1 MGRGWFRNWWSLGAV
16 IAIVVTAAWLLY
28 LLWRTP
34 NHHDLAIYGALVLP
48 VAAIVAGWL
57 AWAWRKRTAGPA
69 GSENLDRVADQLAAA
84 VRVQWQYAAEE
95 RGLTG
100 ADPIRITWGRPSL
113 PIAGPVAAAVGSVR
127 FSPLPGLAPIRE
139 ADLASGQAAD
149 LHTVY
154 GGLQSG
160 RLIIAGP
167 PGSGKTGTAVL
178 LVLAALR
185 RRQEVP
191 ASDRPQVPVPV
202 LLAAQ
207 DWNPARQLV
216 TEWVTR
222 KLEDT
227 YPLFTTATGVATAAA
242 LINSGRITVILDGL
256 DEISPDLRSAAL
268 QALNQQA
275 TFRLVLLSRTDEM
288 AAAAASHG
296 SLQGAAAIE
305 LNPVDPADAASYLER
320 TQLDPPP
327 PEWQQLIVCIRT
339 DRASPLSKVLTNPL
353 MLSLVGTIYT
363 AGPFGSS
370 PPIGDLF
377 RLPDETAITNHL
389 LTEFVANAYHPRW
402 RGRNWTATQAEGW
415 LALIGSQMRALS
427 TEGYAWRQTS
437 CAVPTRLL
445 GLLSGTATGL
455 GLLVTFTALGVIHQ
469 VFGDRMQLGPAIG
482 ALAAASI
489 VPAVVA
495 ALLVAGIN
503 SGSLLSLLSTIA
515 PRLTLSVPAL
525 AGLVTISTSPT
536 ESLRKWRSELLYR
549 RQGTR
554 SATSPREDLVQ
565 SRRRAF
571 ISAAVVGV
579 TLGLAAAAM
588 VLMGVH
594 VRRDATIIFV
604 CYCMAVTVLCA
615 SWGSY
620 QLARSW
626 FSVRRELPYR
636 LLGFLEDARDRSILR
651 SAGPQFEF
659 RNNLI
664 REYYSDPARL
674 PEVRQE
680 ISALTNWVLGNLEIR
695 ESYQHVG
702 ADESD
707 IRQAVSSLVTE
718 TILTGQ
724 RFAADAAIREAAL
737 ERVRVRLNELG
748 RRSAFEE
755 SLVAREAP
763 GLGAAI
769 DPSRVI
775 LTSTMDDL
783 ARLIDRISSAS
794 VGISGIRGIGK
805 STLIRW
811 LCTERNASRRL
822 PFLGIYVTAPVEY
835 DARDF
840 LIHLYIT
847 LCKAVLAD
855 DRFTGRRSRQHWSL
869 WRVALGTILVTGGL
883 SLYYHHAVDHEVTVM
898 WAHDHGALWFAAASV
913 LFIGGLSVLISA
925 VSGMWRRRG
934 GKGRRIRIE
943 ATARDRLRRL
953 RYQVVETTGQTGKL
967 AGPFG
972 LSFGGSRSRQVT
984 ENQMTL
990 PELVESYREFAEL
1003 TVSTLQESARQD
1015 GPLAIAQVR
1024 LVVGI
1029 DEIDRIEDA
1038 EKAEKFLNDIKAIF
1052 GVPNCFYIA
1061 SLSADALANF
1071 ERRVVSTRTAF
1082 DTTFDTVMRI
1092 GPLELRTA
1100 RQVLELR
1107 AIGLPYPFI
1116 TLCYVLSGGVPRELM
1131 RIARAVFDARND
1143 VRFGSADAGDQGSVA
1158 CSVIVSRVITH
1169 EMESLRQGLM
1179 PMATQ
1184 LNVPGATELIGLL
1197 DDPDWP
1203 SGNTRD
1209 DMAKLNKITGQR
1221 ALFQD
1226 ETSSITA
1233 AAKICDG
1240 LAAASYFFLSV
1251 GELFR
1256 ARLDQII
1263 GELKRYETVPE
1274 QDADPASSINLLAK
1288 ARAAI
1293 GVNPALAITRVRT
1306 VREHY
1311 QLSEVSPTL
1320 VSQLPIDSVDS

>member
-1 MGRGWFRNWWSLGAV
+1 MLMGRGRFRNWWSLGAV
-16 IAIVVTAAWLLY
+16 AAIAVTVAWLLY
-28 LLWRTP
+28 LVWRTP
-34 NHHDLAIYGALVLP
+34 YRSDLATYGAFV
-48 VAAIVAGWL
+48 VSVVAIVVGWV
-57 AWAWRKRTAGPA
+57 AWAWRTWAWRKGTVGPA
-69 GSENLDRVADQLAAA
+69 SSENLDRVADQLADTVQAQWTSAA
-84 VRVQWQYAAEE
+84 GGQ
-95 RGLTG
+95 GLIGT
-100 ADPIRITWGRPSL
+100 DPIRITWGRPSL
-113 PIAGPVAAAVGSVR
+113 PMAGPVAAAVGSHR
-127 FSPLPGLAPIRE
+127 FPPLPGLAPIRE

-185 RRQEVP
+185 HRQGVP

-207 DWNPARQLV
+207 DWNPARQPAREWLV
-216 TEWVTR
+216 G
-222 KLEDT
+222 KLQDT
-227 YPLFTTATGVATAAA
+227 YAIGADIAAA
-242 LINSGRITVILDGL
+242 LLDSGRISVILDGL
-256 DEISPDLRSAAL
+256 DEISPDLQPVAL
-268 QALNQQA
+268 QALSQQA
-275 TFRLVLLSRTDEM
+275 TFRLVLLSRTSEM
-288 AAAAASHG
+288 AAAAARMG
-296 SLQGAAAIE
+296 TLLGAAAIE

-320 TQLDPPP
+320 SQLHPPP
-327 PEWQQLIVCIRT
+327 PEWQELTTCIRT
-339 DRASPLSKVLTNPL
+339 DPASPLSRVLTNPV
-353 MLSLVGTIYT
+353 MLSLVGTIYG
-363 AGPFGSS
+363 AGSFSS
-370 PPIGDLF
+370 PPIDDLF
-377 RLPDETAITNHL
+377 RLPDETSITDHL
-389 LTEFVANAYHPRW
+389 LTAFVANAYDSRW
-402 RGRNWTATQAEGW
+402 RGRSWTATQAEGW

-427 TEGYAWRQTS
+427 TEGYAWRQTA
-437 CAVPTRLL
+437 CAMPNRLL

-455 GLLVTFTALGVIHQ
+455 SLLVTFTVLGVIHQ
-469 VFGDRMQLGPAIG
+469 VFGDRMQLGTAIW
-482 ALAAASI
+482 ALAVVSI

-503 SGSLLSLLSTIA
+503 SGSLLSLLLTIA
-515 PRLTLSVPAL
+515 SRLPTPIVPVPA
-525 AGLVTISTSPT
+525 GSVTISTST
-536 ESLRKWRSELLYR
+536 GSLRAWRSELLR
-549 RQGTR
+549 QRQGTGS
-554 SATSPREDLVQ
+554 SATNPREDLVQ
-565 SRRRAF
+565 SRRRAL
-571 ISAAVVGV
+571 ISTAMVGV
-579 TLGLAAAAM
+579 TVGLLAAAM
-588 VLMGVH
+588 VLIGVH
-594 VRRDATIIFV
+594 MPRDATIVFV
-604 CYCMAVTVLCA
+604 CYCMAVTVLGA
-615 SWGSY
+615 PWGSY

-636 LLGFLEDARDRSILR
+636 LLGFLDDARDRSVLR

-664 REYYSDPARL
+664 REYYRDPARL
-674 PEVRQE
+674 PEVQQE
-680 ISALTNWVLGNLEIR
+680 ISELTDWVLENLEIR
-695 ESYQHVG
+695 ESCQHVG
-702 ADESD
+702 ANESD

-718 TILTGQ
+718 TILAGQ
-724 RFAADAAIREAAL
+724 RFAADAAARQAAL

-763 GLGAAI
+763 GLGAAV

-783 ARLIDRISSAS
+783 ARLIDRLSSAS

-811 LCTERNASRRL
+811 LCTERNVSRRL
-822 PFLGIYVTAPVEY
+822 PVLGIYVTAPVEY

-840 LIHLYIT
+840 LVHLYIT

-869 WRVALGTILVTGGL
+869 RRIVLGIILVAGGL
-883 SLYYHHAVDHEVTVM
+883 SLYYHRAVTAI
-898 WAHDHGALWFAAASV
+898 WAHNHGALWFVAASV
-913 LFIGGLSVLISA
+913 LFTGGLFVLVSVVI
-925 VSGMWRRRG
+925 GMWRRRG
-934 GKGRRIRIE
+934 GGGRRSSIE
-943 ATARDRLRRL
+943 AIARDRLRHL
-953 RYQVVETTGQTGKL
+953 RYQVMETTGQTGNLK
-967 AGPFG
+967 GPFG

-1003 TVSTLQESARQD
+1003 IVSTLQESARQD

-1038 EKAEKFLNDIKAIF
+1038 ENAEKFLNDIKAIF
-1052 GVPNCFYIA
+1052 GIPNCFYIA

-1100 RQVLELR
+1100 MQVLELR

-1158 CSVIVSRVITH
+1158 CSVIVPRVITR

-1179 PMATQ
+1179 PLATQ
-1184 LNVPGATELIGLL
+1184 LDVPGATELIGLL

-1203 SGNTRD
+1203 SGNTR
-1209 DMAKLNKITGQR
+1209 T
-1221 ALFQD
+1221 
-1226 ETSSITA
+1226 TWPS
-1233 AAKICDG
+1233 
-1240 LAAASYFFLSV
+1240 
-1251 GELFR
+1251 
-1256 ARLDQII
+1256 
-1263 GELKRYETVPE
+1263 
-1274 QDADPASSINLLAK
+1274 
-1288 ARAAI
+1288 
-1293 GVNPALAITRVRT
+1293 
-1306 VREHY
+1306 
-1311 QLSEVSPTL
+1311 
-1320 VSQLPIDSVDS
+1320 

>member
-1 MGRGWFRNWWSLGAV
+1 MKV
-16 IAIVVTAAWLLY
+16 
-28 LLWRTP
+28 
-34 NHHDLAIYGALVLP
+34 
-48 VAAIVAGWL
+48 
-57 AWAWRKRTAGPA
+57 
-69 GSENLDRVADQLAAA
+69 
-84 VRVQWQYAAEE
+84 AEE

-100 ADPIRITWGRPSL
+100 TDPIRITWGRPSL
-113 PIAGPVAAAVGSVR
+113 PMAGPVAAAVGSHM
-127 FSPLPGLAPIRE
+127 FPPLPGLTPIRE
-139 ADLASGQAAD
+139 ADLASGWAAD
-149 LHTVY
+149 LHAVY

-167 PGSGKTGTAVL
+167 PGSGKSGTAVL

-185 RRQEVP
+185 HRQDVP

-207 DWNPARQLV
+207 DWNPVRQTA
-216 TEWVTR
+216 TEWLAR
-222 KLEDT
+222 KLQDI
-227 YPLFTTATGVATAAA
+227 YPIFAAATGAATAAA
-242 LINSGRITVILDGL
+242 LLNSGRIAVILDGL
-256 DEISPDLRSAAL
+256 DEISRDLRPVAL
-268 QALNQQA
+268 QALSQQ
-275 TFRLVLLSRTDEM
+275 TVFRLVLLSRTDEM
-288 AAAAASHG
+288 AAAAASQG
-296 SLQGAAAIE
+296 ILQRAAAIE
-305 LNPVDPADAASYLER
+305 LNPVDPAEAAGYLER
-320 TQLDPPP
+320 THLDPPP
-327 PEWQQLIVCIRT
+327 PEWRELTTRIRT
-339 DRASPLSKVLTNPL
+339 DPASPLSRVLTNL
-353 MLSLVGTIYT
+353 DMLSLVGAIYG
-363 AGPFGSS
+363 AGPSGS
-370 PPIGDLF
+370 PPIDDLF
-377 RLPDETAITNHL
+377 RLPDETAITDHL
-389 LTEFVANAYHPRW
+389 LTAFVANAYDPRW
-402 RGRNWTATQAEGW
+402 HARNWTATQVERW
-415 LALIGSQMRALS
+415 LALIGSHMRALS
-427 TEGYAWRQTS
+427 TEGYAWRQAA
-437 CAVPTRLL
+437 CAMPSRLL
-445 GLLSGTATGL
+445 GMLSGTATGL

-482 ALAAASI
+482 ALAAVSI
-489 VPAVVA
+489 VPAVLA
-495 ALLVAGIN
+495 AMLVAGIN
-503 SGSLLSLLSTIA
+503 SGSLLSLPSTIA
-515 PRLTLSVPAL
+515 PRLAPSVVRVSVGFVA
-525 AGLVTISTSPT
+525 ISISPK
-536 ESLRKWRSELLYR
+536 ELLRASRSELLR
-549 RQGTR
+549 QRQGTR
-554 SATSPREDLVQ
+554 SSATNPRKDLLQ
-565 SRRRAF
+565 SRGRAL

-579 TLGLAAAAM
+579 TLGLPAAAL
-588 VLMGVH
+588 VRVGVMP
-594 VRRDATIIFV
+594 RDATIVFV
-604 CYCMAVTVLCA
+604 CYCMAVIVLC
-615 SWGSY
+615 SPWGSY

-636 LLGFLEDARDRSILR
+636 LLGFLEDAHNRSVLR

-659 RNNLI
+659 RNNLVG
-664 REYYSDPARL
+664 EYYRDPARL

-680 ISALTNWVLGNLEIR
+680 ISALTDWVLANLEIR
-695 ESYQHVG
+695 ESYQYVG
-702 ADESD
+702 ASESD
-707 IRQAVSSLVTE
+707 IWQAVSSLVTE
-718 TILTGQ
+718 TILAGQ
-724 RFAADAAIREAAL
+724 RFAVDAAMRQAAL

-748 RRSAFEE
+748 RRSAFKE

-783 ARLIDRISSAS
+783 ARFIDRLSSAS

-811 LCTERNASRRL
+811 LCTEKNASRRL
-822 PFLGIYVTAPVEY
+822 PVLGIYVTAPVEY

-855 DRFTGRRSRQHWSL
+855 DRFTDRRARQHWSL
-869 WRVALGTILVTGGL
+869 RRVGLGIILATAGL
-883 SLYYHHAVDHEVTVM
+883 SLYYHHAVGRAVTGM

-913 LFIGGLSVLISA
+913 LFTGALAVLVSI
-925 VSGMWRRRG
+925 VSGLWRRRG
-934 GKGRRIRIE
+934 GGVRRTSIE
-943 ATARDRLRRL
+943 ATARDRLRHL
-953 RYQVVETTGQTGKL
+953 RYQVVETTGQTGNLK
-967 AGPFG
+967 GPFG

-990 PELVESYREFAEL
+990 PELVESYRAFAEL
-1003 TVSTLQESARQD
+1003 AVSTLQESARQD

-1038 EKAEKFLNDIKAIF
+1038 ENAEKFLNDIKAIF
-1052 GVPNCFYIA
+1052 GIPNCFYIA

-1100 RQVLELR
+1100 RQVLERR

-1143 VRFGSADAGDQGSVA
+1143 VRFGSADAEDQGSVA
-1158 CSVIVSRVITH
+1158 CSVIVPRVIIR

-1179 PMATQ
+1179 PLATQ
-1184 LNVPGATELIGLL
+1184 LNAPGATELIGLL

-1203 SGNTRD
+1203 SGKTRD

-1226 ETSSITA
+1226 ETSNITA

-1251 GELFR
+1251 GEVFST
-1256 ARLDQII
+1256 RLDQII
-1263 GELKRYETVPE
+1263 EELKRYDTVPA
-1274 QDADPASSINLLAK
+1274 QDANPAGSIHLLAK

-1311 QLSEVSPTL
+1311 GLSDVAATL
-1320 VSQLPIDSVDS
+1320 LSQLPVDSADS